1 MAGVGTT
8 KLYENED
15 VIVWDF
21 RLEPGES
28 TAMHTHRL
36 PYFFQVVA
44 GSTLAV
50 SASDGS
56 SLGDIDFKTGST
68 HSLTLDGD
76 ELVASRGARV
86 PVTHAAKNVG
96 ETAYHEILVEL
107 KH

>member
-8 KLYENED
+8 KLFENDD

-28 TAMHTHRL
+28 TGVHTHAL
-36 PYFFQVVA
+36 PYFFRVVA

-56 SLGDIDFKTGST
+56 SLGDIEFKTGST

-76 ELVASRGARV
+76 DLVAARGGRV
-86 PVTHAAKNVG
+86 AATHSATNVG
-96 ETAYHEILVEL
+96 DSAYHEILVEL
-107 KH
+107 KK

>member
-8 KLYENED
+8 KLFENDD

-28 TAMHTHRL
+28 TGVHTHTY

-50 SASDGS
+50 SAADGS
-56 SLGDIDFKTGST
+56 ALGDIDFPTGST
-68 HSLTLDGD
+68 RSLTIEGD
-76 ELVASRGARV
+76 ELVAAQGGRV
-86 PVTHAAKNVG
+86 PVTHAAKNIG
-96 ETAYHEILVEL
+96 PTSYHEILVEL
-107 KH
+107 KN